1 MDKNK
6 IMTKI
11 IATILVVLM
20 LVSVF
25 GTLLF
30 YLFTI

>member
-1 MDKNK
+1 MDKHK

-20 LVSVF
+20 LASVF